1 MLQSFGLQSAY
12 VDSQKLGVLKMD
24 VLEVQFDSR
33 NHRCVNCVKTFKRPY
48 TLRRHKISMHFGEK
62 PFQCITCRRSF
73 TTSDLLIYHQG
84 THSGEVSFDCKSCQ
98 HVKIGHQN
106 TMRVFKCEPC
116 NTDFDCKVHMFI
128 YKLAYKGRYLFGIDS
143 PDETQLDSIA
153 LNEIQ

>member
-1 MLQSFGLQSAY
+1 
-12 VDSQKLGVLKMD
+12 
-24 VLEVQFDSR
+24 
-33 NHRCVNCVKTFKRPY
+33 
-48 TLRRHKISMHFGEK
+48 MHFGEK

-153 LNEIQ
+153 LNEIQWDSVKINETQWDTSTLIWVITGTLALDVNLRNSNDSIRELDAPKSLLPQSA